1 MTGYRF
7 LFPAEEEMTE
17 AALFYDKQSPG
28 LGQGFVDDVQGS
40 VNRLRQYPQ
49 LGAEIET
56 GLRRLLLHR
65 FPFSLIYAVE
75 PEEIL
80 IVSVAHHG
88 RHPDYWRSRVE
99 W

>member
-7 LFPAEEEMTE
+7 LSPAEEEMNE
-17 AALFYDKQSPG
+17 AALFYDGQSSG
-28 LGQGFVDDVQGS
+28 LGQNLLDDIQQS
-40 VNRLRQYPQ
+40 INRLRAYPQ

-65 FPFSLIYAVE
+65 FPFSLIYVVDRR
-75 PEEIL
+75 EIL

-88 RHPDYWRSRVE
+88 RQPGYWRSRVE
-99 W
+99 